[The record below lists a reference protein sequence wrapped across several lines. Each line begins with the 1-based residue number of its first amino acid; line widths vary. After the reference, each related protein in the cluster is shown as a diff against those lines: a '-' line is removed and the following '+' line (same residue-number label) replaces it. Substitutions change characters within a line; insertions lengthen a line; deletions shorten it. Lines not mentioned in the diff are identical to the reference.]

1 MNFARKLMIC
11 SSNFLKFSEEA
22 WTINRHV
29 TRSENLGGG
38 GSFNLCAWCQD
49 QDGVKLNKYGHISV
63 ELDSQFCY
71 VLLKVDMYKSCG
83 EVSQFEQSTG
93 KVCFSL
99 PI

>member
-1 MNFARKLMIC
+1 M
-11 SSNFLKFSEEA
+11 SQGLKIGWGEGSL
-22 WTINRHV
+22 
-29 TRSENLGGG
+29 NL
-38 GSFNLCAWCQD
+38 CQD